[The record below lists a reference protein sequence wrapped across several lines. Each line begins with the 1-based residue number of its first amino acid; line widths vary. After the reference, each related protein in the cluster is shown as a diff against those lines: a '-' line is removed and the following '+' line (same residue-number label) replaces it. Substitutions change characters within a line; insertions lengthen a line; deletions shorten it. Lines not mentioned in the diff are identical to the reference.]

1 MDTSDYKMVKR
12 FMGRHFRHFNAAAT
26 VDAAQ
31 AWVELDQ
38 RGDAMM
44 VTLAGAM
51 STAELGRSLADMIRA
66 DKVDAITCTG
76 ANLEEDLFNLVAHHH
91 YVRLPNYRDLTPED
105 EQALL
110 DRQLNR
116 VTDTCIP
123 EEEAMRAVERAVLE
137 GWQRAEGTQRRAF
150 PQSTYGPARRRP
162 SSPVGGSARPGC
174 WQPQR
179 KLAGLRAG
187 LGRLDA
193 GSFVAPPRRDL
204 ERLDAVRS
212 GLEVTFSRL
221 VTTSH

>member
-51 STAELGRSLADMIRA
+51 STAELGRSLADMIEA
-66 DKVDAITCTG
+66 DKVNAITCTG

-91 YVRLPNYRDLTPED
+91 YVRLPSYRDLTQD

-123 EEEAMRAVERAVLE
+123 EEEAMRAVEAL
-137 GWQRAEGTQRRAF
+137 
-150 PQSTYGPARRRP
+150 
-162 SSPVGGSARPGC
+162 SSRGGSGRSERSGAPFLMKG
-174 WQPQR
+174 
-179 KLAGLRAG
+179 ALRALARAPDKFSPSVDPRLLAAG
-187 LGRLDA
+187 GRREDFLPV
-193 GSFVAPPRRDL
+193 FVPGWEKTRR
-204 ERLDAVRS
+204 
-212 GLEVTFSRL
+212 
-221 VTTSH
+221 